1 MNERD
6 LTRYHSTLP
15 QPTGRVYREQID
27 FNDVEFRFSHMK
39 APRGFGSWA
48 FSTTRNANHD
58 QIWWFT
64 GCTFANARRMARER
78 AERELNR
85 HLVAGGHVTLYV
97 LP

>member
-1 MNERD
+1 MK
-6 LTRYHSTLP
+6 TAYP
-15 QPTGRVYREQID
+15 GQIE
-27 FNDVEFRFSHMK
+27 FNDIEYRINHMK
-39 APRGFGSWA
+39 APRGMGAWA
-48 FSTTRNANHD
+48 FATTRNANHD

-64 GCTFANARRMARER
+64 QSTYSNAKKMARER